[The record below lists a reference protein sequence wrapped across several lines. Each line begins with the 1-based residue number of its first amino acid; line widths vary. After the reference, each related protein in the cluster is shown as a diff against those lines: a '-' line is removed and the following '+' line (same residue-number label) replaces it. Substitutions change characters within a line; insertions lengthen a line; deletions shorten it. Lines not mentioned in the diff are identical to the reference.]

1 MPYRAVV
8 LHGIGQ
14 AALIVE
20 EVEDICSP
28 AHAHQLTAGV
38 VVAVGSA
45 VHGLAGSQAVG
56 IVGEAQAV
64 GSVGGR
70 RQTPAVR
77 PAHRP
82 AGAVVVAGGVANGIV
97 SKITPQRL
105 LRIFV
110 CLHNIHESLICP
122 SS

>member
-8 LHGIGQ
+8 LHGVGCTIG
-14 AALIVE
+14 IVE
-20 EVEDICSP
+20 EVNGIGSP
-28 AHAHQLTAGV
+28 AHAHQLAAGV

-64 GSVGGR
+64 GSVGSR
-70 RQTPAVR
+70 RQTSTVDPGKVPAS
-77 PAHRP
+77 AIE
-82 AGAVVVAGGVANGIV
+82 VAGRVANGIV

>member
-14 AALIVE
+14 AAGI
-20 EVEDICSP
+20 I
-28 AHAHQLTAGV
+28 V

-45 VHGLAGSQAVG
+45 VHGLAGSQSAG
-56 IVGEAQAV
+56 IIGEAQA
-64 GSVGGR
+64 GTGFRSCC
-70 RQTPAVR
+70 QTSAVR

-82 AGAVVVAGGVANGIV
+82 ASAIEVAGGVANGIV

>member
-8 LHGIGQ
+8 LHGVGCTIG
-14 AALIVE
+14 IVE
-20 EVEDICSP
+20 EVNGIGSP
-28 AHAHQLTAGV
+28 GHAHQLTAGV

-45 VHGLAGSQAVG
+45 VHGLAGSQSAG
-56 IVGEAQAV
+56 IVGEAQA
-64 GSVGGR
+64 GTGFRSCC
-70 RQTPAVR
+70 QTSAVR

-82 AGAVVVAGGVANGIV
+82 VSAIEVAGGVANGIV

-110 CLHNIHESLICP
+110 CLHNIRELLI
-122 SS
+122 